1 MRGFL
6 AGYPGSYDRLKL
18 CGEQHDDNEDGE
30 KRRISWY
37 EKDLNTRYSNYAR
50 GGDLCPYENEERRVR
65 RRRKRASNNGTR
77 LDAEDVKD
85 GKVEER
91 YRYYLPTMQW
101 RFWTA
106 GIYGVQVERGWEC
119 AGGQQD
125 EETAGW
131 KWEVCGVVSTII
143 IITAI
148 VITIFITNIIII
160 ITIIPL

>member
-18 CGEQHDDNEDGE
+18 CGDQHDDNEDGE
-30 KRRISWY
+30 KRRISRY

-65 RRRKRASNNGTR
+65 RRRKRASNNGTH

-101 RFWTA
+101 RF
-106 GIYGVQVERGWEC
+106 
-119 AGGQQD
+119 
-125 EETAGW
+125 
-131 KWEVCGVVSTII
+131 
-143 IITAI
+143 
-148 VITIFITNIIII
+148 
-160 ITIIPL
+160 